1 MNTRMKSSGKIR
13 ILIAICVLVLSSLR
27 TPAQP
32 TPVLYPIEENGKFGY
47 IDAQGKVAI
56 KPQFDDA
63 KSFSEGLARV
73 KIGRKWGFI
82 NQTGNLVILPQF
94 QYQEANKPSLDFH
107 EGMAAVSLD
116 GGLKWGYIDRS
127 GQIVIQ
133 PKYNHADRF
142 AEGVAHVSNSY
153 SERIG
158 NETTI
163 YIGGRAKYID
173 KQGNIISVPV
183 VGGTF
188 SEGLAVAEMSPKR
201 PQAES
206 NSNDVPKV
214 GYIDKTGRFRIQ
226 PRAWV
231 PYQFSEGLARVRA
244 GDRDQWGYIN
254 HAGRVVIKMI
264 YVGAGDFHEGLAR
277 VALGAMGFD
286 EKTSRMG
293 FVNKTGALAIRP
305 QFWIV
310 GNFSSGLASACVE
323 DKGSPFFFKCGYID
337 KRGKWAIE
345 PAFMFILGDFKGE
358 LASACTSEKCGYI
371 NRSGKFVW
379 AVPIKPDGNRADV
392 VASPLAGCSIMGDKA
407 DRNYPCTIDF
417 KLF

>member
-1 MNTRMKSSGKIR
+1 MKSSAEIR
-13 ILIAICVLVLSSLR
+13 ILIAVCVFVLSSLR

-32 TPVLYPIEENGKFGY
+32 IPVLYPIEERGKFGY

-82 NQTGNLVILPQF
+82 NQTGNLLILPQF
-94 QYQEANKPSLDFH
+94 QLASDQEANNRGLDFH
-107 EGMAAVSLD
+107 EGMAAVSFD
-116 GGLKWGYIDRS
+116 GGKWGYIDRS

-133 PKYNHADRF
+133 PKYDHADRF
-142 AEGVAHVSNSY
+142 SEGIARVSTDY

-158 NETTI
+158 NETI
-163 YIGGRAKYID
+163 MYIGGRAKYID
-173 KQGNIISVPV
+173 KQGKVISLPV
-183 VGGTF
+183 AGDTF
-188 SEGLAVAEMSPKR
+188 SEGLAVADIPAKR
-201 PQAES
+201 PQAED
-206 NSNDVPKV
+206 NSRDAPKV

-244 GDRDQWGYIN
+244 GDRDEWGYIN
-254 HAGRVVIKMI
+254 HAGKVVIKMI
-264 YVGAGDFHEGLAR
+264 YEGAGDFHEGLAR
-277 VALGAMGFD
+277 VALGTMAFD
-286 EKTSRMG
+286 DKTGRMG
-293 FVNKTGALAIRP
+293 FVNKSGALVIRP
-305 QFWIV
+305 QFWIA
-310 GNFSSGLASACVE
+310 GNFSGGLASACVE
-323 DKGSPFFFKCGYID
+323 DKGSPFPFKCGYID

-379 AVPIKPDGNRADV
+379 AVPIKPDGNWPDV

>member
-1 MNTRMKSSGKIR
+1 MKSSAEIR
-13 ILIAICVLVLSSLR
+13 ILIAVCVFVLSSLQ

-32 TPVLYPIEENGKFGY
+32 TPLLYPIEEGGKFGY

-94 QYQEANKPSLDFH
+94 QLASGQEANNRSLDFH

-116 GGLKWGYIDRS
+116 GGKWGYIDRS

-133 PKYNHADRF
+133 PKYDQADRF
-142 AEGVAHVSNSY
+142 AEGIARVSADY

-173 KQGNIISVPV
+173 KQGKVISLPV
-183 VGGTF
+183 TGDTF
-188 SEGLAVAEMSPKR
+188 SEGLAVAEISPKR
-201 PQAES
+201 PQAEN
-206 NSNDVPKV
+206 NSRDIPKM

-244 GDRDQWGYIN
+244 GDREQWGYIN
-254 HAGRVVIKMI
+254 HAGKVVIKMI
-264 YVGAGDFHEGLAR
+264 YEGAGDFHEGLAR
-277 VALGAMGFD
+277 VALG
-286 EKTSRMG
+286 TMG
-293 FVNKTGALAIRP
+293 FVNKSGALAIRP
-305 QFWIV
+305 RFLIV
-310 GNFSSGLASACVE
+310 GNFSGGLASACVE
-323 DKGSPFFFKCGYID
+323 DKGTPFPIKCGYID
-337 KRGKWAIE
+337 KSGKWAIE
-345 PAFMFILGDFKGE
+345 PAFMFVLGDFKGE

-407 DRNYPCTIDF
+407 DRNYPCTIEF